1 MIVKVDITI
10 NVEGL
15 SSGGYE
21 STLLMKKWLE
31 KFPSAQ
37 KIVIL
42 FKHLLSFKHLNENY
56 RGGIGSYCL
65 FVMVMAFIQENPK
78 CIDN

>member
-31 KFPSAQ
+31 KFPFAQ

-42 FKHLLSFKHLNENY
+42 FKHLLSYKHLN
-56 RGGIGSYCL
+56 
-65 FVMVMAFIQENPK
+65 
-78 CIDN
+78 